1 MGNLSSVDTSDKHV
15 KDMIASLLSVDK
27 LRAKDVLIEASKAYQ
42 PIEIVERII
51 VPSLEQ
57 IGEGWITDT
66 VSLSQVYM
74 SGKICSEILDDV
86 IPHEH
91 INRKQ
96 QLKIAIAT
104 LEDFHTLGKQIV
116 KTFLQAS
123 GFEIIDYGSG
133 ISVDSLVERTI
144 RDKIDVLLISV
155 LMLPSALSIK
165 DVRRKFREAHSAVI
179 IVVGGAPFNF
189 DEELYKEVEADYVGK
204 TVSDAINIIRTI
216 VNEREV

>member
-86 IPHEH
+86 I
-91 INRKQ
+91 
-96 QLKIAIAT
+96 L
-104 LEDFHTLGKQIV
+104 
-116 KTFLQAS
+116 
-123 GFEIIDYGSG
+123 
-133 ISVDSLVERTI
+133 
-144 RDKIDVLLISV
+144 
-155 LMLPSALSIK
+155 
-165 DVRRKFREAHSAVI
+165 
-179 IVVGGAPFNF
+179 
-189 DEELYKEVEADYVGK
+189 
-204 TVSDAINIIRTI
+204 
-216 VNEREV
+216 

>member
-1 MGNLSSVDTSDKHV
+1 M
-15 KDMIASLLSVDK
+15 
-27 LRAKDVLIEASKAYQ
+27 
-42 PIEIVERII
+42 
-51 VPSLEQ
+51 
-57 IGEGWITDT
+57 
-66 VSLSQVYM
+66 
-74 SGKICSEILDDV
+74 
-86 IPHEH
+86 
-91 INRKQ
+91 
-96 QLKIAIAT
+96 
-104 LEDFHTLGKQIV
+104 
-116 KTFLQAS
+116 QAS